1 MLITGDFSLAKL
13 LLVED
18 EIDLAK
24 QLEDWFKREQHTVD
38 VVHSGQ
44 EALNHLKVSKYDL
57 VILDWMLPQL
67 SGLEVLQHLRS
78 RNNRTPV
85 IMLTAKDSEDDK
97 EKGLDSG
104 ADDYVTKPFS
114 LRELSARTRAA
125 LRRSSQAA
133 NTILSSGDIELDPV
147 SRTVSK
153 SSLEL
158 HLEPKEFNL
167 LEFFMRH
174 PKQVF
179 SADAL
184 IDRVWPS
191 DTLVSTDAIRTYIK
205 ILRKKLDNERIIQNV
220 RGVGYKFEPDVK

>member
-1 MLITGDFSLAKL
+1 MAKL

>member
-1 MLITGDFSLAKL
+1 MAKI

-18 EIDLAK
+18 EQDLAK
-24 QLEDWFKREQHTVD
+24 QLEDWFLREQHTID
-38 VVHSGQ
+38 VVYNGQ
-44 EALNHLKVSKYDL
+44 DALTRLTIYQYDV
-57 VILDWMLPQL
+57 VILDWMLPQV
-67 SGLEVLQHLRS
+67 SGIDVLKQLRAK
-78 RNNRTPV
+78 NNKTPV

-97 EKGLDSG
+97 ERGLDSG
-104 ADDYVTKPFS
+104 ADDYLTKPFS

-133 NTILSSGDIELDPV
+133 KTSLATGDLELDPV

-153 SSLEL
+153 ANREI

-174 PKQVF
+174 PSQVF
-179 SADAL
+179 SAEAL

-191 DTLVSTDAIRTYIK
+191 DTMISPDAIRTYIK
-205 ILRKKLDNERIIQNV
+205 VLRKKLDEDSSSSIIQNV
-220 RGVGYKFEPDVK
+220 RGVGYKFEPDGK

>member
-1 MLITGDFSLAKL
+1 LAKL

-18 EIDLAK
+18 EIDLAQ
-24 QLEDWFKREQHTVD
+24 QLEDWFRREQHTID
-38 VVHSGQ
+38 VVHTGQ
-44 EALNHLKVSKYDL
+44 DALNHLKVSKYDL
-57 VILDWMLPQL
+57 VILDWMLPQI
-67 SGLEVLQHLRS
+67 SGLEVLRNMRS

-97 EKGLDSG
+97 ERGLDSG

-133 NTILSSGDIELDPV
+133 KTVLEAGDIELDPV
-147 SRTVSK
+147 SRTISK
-153 SSLEL
+153 SNIEI

-174 PKQVF
+174 PQQVF

-191 DTLVSTDAIRTYIK
+191 DTLISTDAIRTYIK
-205 ILRKKLDNERIIQNV
+205 ILRKKLDNERVIQNV
-220 RGVGYKFEPDVK
+220 RGVGYKFEPDMK

>member
-1 MLITGDFSLAKL
+1 MAKI

-18 EIDLAK
+18 ERDLAK
-24 QLEDWFKREQHTVD
+24 QLEDWFKREQHTIEVAY
-38 VVHSGQ
+38 SGN
-44 EALNHLKVSKYDL
+44 EALSHLQSSKYDL
-57 VILDWMLPQL
+57 VILDWMLPHV
-67 SGLEVLQHLRS
+67 SGLEVLQQMRS

-133 NTILSSGDIELDPV
+133 KTVLTAGDVELDPI
-147 SRTVSK
+147 SRTVTRGSV
-153 SSLEL
+153 EV
-158 HLEPKEFNL
+158 HLEPREFNL

-174 PKQVF
+174 PQQVF

-191 DTLVSTDAIRTYIK
+191 DTLISTDAIRTYIK
-205 ILRKKLDNERIIQNV
+205 ILRKKLDNEKSIQNV
-220 RGVGYKFEPDVK
+220 RGVGYKFEPDTQ